1 MKLSM
6 QIGYAGGFAES
17 VAQVQALEKAGMDI
31 VYVAEAYGYDAVSL
45 MGYLA
50 AVTETVQ
57 IASGILPIYTR
68 TPTLIAM
75 TAAGVDELS
84 EGRCILGLGA
94 SGPQVIEGFHGV
106 AYDAPIQRT
115 REIIDICRKVWKR
128 EEPVVHDGKKFQLPL
143 PADKGTGLGKPL
155 KIITHPRRADIPIHV
170 ASLGPKN
177 VEMTAELAD
186 GWLPI
191 LFHPERAEDVWGA
204 DLAKGFANRSADL
217 PPMDTIAGGLLAIG
231 PESEVAGYRD
241 FARAMV
247 ALYVGG
253 MGARDRNFYNQLFT
267 RYGYEAEAKEI
278 QDLYLSGKKAEAAA
292 AVPASFLEETSLC
305 GDEGYVRDRIAQYKD
320 AGVTVLNVTPIAKDL
335 DGQARLIE
343 KVKELSA

>member
-6 QIGYAGGFAES
+6 QVGYSGGFAES
-17 VAQVQALEKAGMDI
+17 VAQVQALEKAGLDI
-31 VYVAEAYGYDAVSL
+31 VYVAEAYGYDAPSL

-50 AVTETVQ
+50 AVTDTVQ

-75 TAAGVDELS
+75 TAAGIDDLS
-84 EGRCILGLGA
+84 GGRCILGLGA

-106 AYDAPIQRT
+106 PYDAPIQRT
-115 REIIDICRKVWKR
+115 REIIDICRDVWKR
-128 EEPVVHDGKKFQLPL
+128 EAPLVHDGKKYQLPL
-143 PADKGTGLGKPL
+143 PEDQGTGLGKPL
-155 KIITHPRRADIPIHV
+155 KIITHPQRSSIPVHV

-177 VEMTAELAD
+177 VAMTAELAD

-191 LFHPERAEDVWGA
+191 LFHPERADDVWGA
-204 DLAKGFANRSADL
+204 DLATGLAKRSPDL
-217 PPMDTIAGGLLAIG
+217 GPLDVVAGGLLAIG
-231 PESEVAGYRD
+231 PESEVAGIRD
-241 FARAMV
+241 FSRAMV

-253 MGARDRNFYNQLFT
+253 MGARDRNFYNQLFQ

-278 QDLYLSGKKAEAAA
+278 QDLYLEGNKREAAA

-305 GDEGYVRDRIAQYKD
+305 GDEAYLRDRISQFKE
-320 AGVTVLNVTPIAKDL
+320 AGVTVLNVTPIASDL
-335 DGQARLIE
+335 EAQQRLLAT
-343 KVKELSA
+343 VKELAG

>member
-1 MKLSM
+1 MKISM

-17 VAQVQALEKAGMDI
+17 VAQVQALEKAGLDI

-50 AVTETVQ
+50 AVTDSVQ

-68 TPTLIAM
+68 TPTLVAM

-115 REIIDICRKVWKR
+115 REIIDICRAVWKR
-128 EEPVVHDGKKFQLPL
+128 EAPVVHDGKKYQLPL
-143 PADKGTGLGKPL
+143 PAEQGTGLGKPL

-177 VEMTAELAD
+177 VQMTAELAD

-191 LFHPERAEDVWGA
+191 LFHPERAHDVWGE
-204 DLAKGFANRSADL
+204 DLAKGDAARSADL

-278 QDLYLSGKKAEAAA
+278 QDLYLDGKKAEAAA

-305 GDEGYVRDRIAQYKD
+305 GDEGYVRDRIAQFKA

-335 DGQARLIE
+335 DGQARTIE

>member
-1 MKLSM
+1 MKIAM
-6 QIGYAGGFAES
+6 QIGYSGGFAES

-50 AVTETVQ
+50 AVTDTVH
-57 IASGILPIYTR
+57 IAAGILPIYTR

-115 REIIDICRKVWKR
+115 REIIQICRAVWKR
-128 EEPVVHDGKKFQLPL
+128 EEPVVHDGKKYQLPL
-143 PADKGTGLGKPL
+143 PAEKGTGLGKPL
-155 KIITHPRRADIPIHV
+155 KIITHPRRPDIPIHV

-177 VEMTAELAD
+177 VQLTAELAD

-191 LFHPERAEDVWGA
+191 LFHPQRAADVWGE
-204 DLAKGFANRSADL
+204 DLAKGTADRPADL

-253 MGARDRNFYNQLFT
+253 MGARGRNFYNTLFT
-267 RYGYEAEAKEI
+267 RYGYEAEAAEI

-305 GDEGYVRDRIAQYKD
+305 GDEAYVANRIAEFKA

-335 DGQARLIE
+335 AGQAALIE

>member
-31 VYVAEAYGYDAVSL
+31 VYVAEAYGYDAPSL

-50 AVTETVQ
+50 AVTDTVQ

-68 TPTLIAM
+68 TPTLLAM

-84 EGRCILGLGA
+84 GGRCILGLGA

-106 AYDAPIQRT
+106 AYDAPIGRT

-128 EEPVVHDGKKFQLPL
+128 EEPVVHDGRRYQLPL
-143 PADKGTGLGKPL
+143 PAGQGTGLGKPL
-155 KIITHPRRADIPIHV
+155 KMITHPQRPVIPIHV

-177 VEMTAELAD
+177 VQMTAELAD

-191 LFHPERAEDVWGA
+191 LFHPERAADVWGA
-204 DLAKGFANRSADL
+204 DLEAGFAQRSAELGPLDVV
-217 PPMDTIAGGLLAIG
+217 AGGLLAIG
-231 PESEVAGYRD
+231 PESEVAGFRD
-241 FARAMV
+241 FSRAMV

-253 MGARDRNFYNQLFT
+253 MGARERNFYNQLFQ
-267 RYGYEAEAKEI
+267 RYGYEAEAREI
-278 QDLYLSGKKAEAAA
+278 QDLYLDGKKREAAG

-305 GDEGYVRDRIAQYKD
+305 GDEGYVRERIEQYRA
-320 AGVTVLNVTPIAKDL
+320 AGVTVLNITPIAKDL
-335 DGQARLIE
+335 PAQQRLVE
-343 KVKELSA
+343 TVKNLAG

>member
-6 QIGYAGGFAES
+6 QIGYSGGFAES

-31 VYVAEAYGYDAVSL
+31 VYVAEAYGYDAPTL

-50 AVTETVQ
+50 AETDTIQ

-68 TPTLIAM
+68 TPTLLAM
-75 TAAGVDELS
+75 TAAGLDDLS
-84 EGRCILGLGA
+84 GGRAILGLGA

-106 AYDAPIQRT
+106 AYDAPIGRT

-128 EEPVVHDGKKFQLPL
+128 EEPVVHDGKRYQLPL
-143 PADKGTGLGKPL
+143 PEGQGTGLGKPL
-155 KIITHPRRADIPIHV
+155 KMITHPVRSAIPIHV

-177 VEMTAELAD
+177 VQMTAELAD

-191 LFHPERAEDVWGA
+191 LFHPERAKDVWGA
-204 DLAKGFANRSADL
+204 DVDAGLAKRSPDL
-217 PPMDTIAGGLLAIG
+217 GPLDVIAGGLLSIG
-231 PESEVAGYRD
+231 PESEVGGFRD
-241 FARAMV
+241 FSRAMV

-253 MGARDRNFYNQLFT
+253 MGARDRNFYNQLFQ

-278 QDLYLSGKKAEAAA
+278 QDLYLDGKKNEAAA

-305 GDEGYVRDRIAQYKD
+305 GDEGYLKDRIAQFKD
-320 AGVTVLNVTPIAKDL
+320 AGVTVLNITPIAPDL
-335 DGQARLIE
+335 EGQQRMVAT
-343 KVKELSA
+343 VKELAG